1 MSLEGFLLGVI
12 ALAVGAAF
20 CFYGFKFFLILLP
33 LWAFIIGFAAGSQA
47 MSVLFGTGFLADITG
62 WVIGFLV
69 GALFAVLS
77 YLWYWA
83 AVALLG
89 GVVGYELAF
98 GLLALIN
105 MTGIVAVAIGI
116 IVGVLFAVGTIALG
130 VPRALVVA
138 LTAMGG
144 SMAVIAGVLLVVGT
158 IPVSALGSGVVG
170 AVVYNNILWLIA
182 FAVLAAIGIL
192 YQLRMPGPENLDQT
206 EWRYA

>member
-33 LWAFIIGFAAGSQA
+33 LWAFVVGFAAGSQA
-47 MSVLFGTGFLADITG
+47 MAVLFGTGFLADLTG
-62 WVIGFLV
+62 WIIGFLV

-89 GVVGYELAF
+89 GIVGYELGY
-98 GLLALIN
+98 GLLALISID
-105 MTGIVAVAIGI
+105 GIVAIAIGI
-116 IVGVLFAVGTIALG
+116 IVGVIFAVGTIALG

-144 SMAVIAGVLLVVGT
+144 SMAVIAGVLLVIGR
-158 IPVSALGSGVVG
+158 IPVAALGDGVVG
-170 AVVYNNILWLIA
+170 AIIVDNILWLIA
-182 FAVLAAIGIL
+182 FAVLAAVGIL
-192 YQLRMPGPENLDQT
+192 YQLRMPGPESLDQS